1 MLARVR
7 RCPARG
13 GVLRDGDVPSPRDNR
28 DDRASVRITDRPMQ
42 TLTESSHMCLP
53 PRGAGPGGAESGGV
67 MSRANRDAMV
77 TTAMRCAAPPVAP
90 RPEAD
95 DGPPRMDK

>member
-13 GVLRDGDVPSPRDNR
+13 GVLRNGDVPSPRDDR

-42 TLTESSHMCLP
+42 TLTESIHMVYPTLGRSP
-53 PRGAGPGGAESGGV
+53 
-67 MSRANRDAMV
+67 
-77 TTAMRCAAPPVAP
+77 AA
-90 RPEAD
+90 
-95 DGPPRMDK
+95 